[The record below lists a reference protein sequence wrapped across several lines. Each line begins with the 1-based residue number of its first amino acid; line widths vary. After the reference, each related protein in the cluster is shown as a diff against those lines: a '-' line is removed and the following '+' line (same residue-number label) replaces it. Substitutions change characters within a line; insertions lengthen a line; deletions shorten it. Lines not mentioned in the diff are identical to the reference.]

1 MYASPLV
8 PIPIA
13 YTLILY
19 CIAVSA
25 AVIGSIS
32 PPLLTPSA
40 DGVNN
45 GGLIDPITAAE
56 TAIQYNIKVYAIGI
70 GTKGEAY
77 MPAYVLPDGSIKYDY
92 LPVEID
98 EKLLQEIAGSTG
110 GKYYRATDRQSLENI
125 YEEIDLLEKTEIETS
140 QTIRIKELFYPFAAL
155 AILFLFLEQTLRYT
169 ILRTFP

>member
-1 MYASPLV
+1 
-8 PIPIA
+8 
-13 YTLILY
+13 
-19 CIAVSA
+19 
-25 AVIGSIS
+25 
-32 PPLLTPSA
+32 
-40 DGVNN
+40 
-45 GGLIDPITAAE
+45 
-56 TAIQYNIKVYAIGI
+56 
-70 GTKGEAY
+70 